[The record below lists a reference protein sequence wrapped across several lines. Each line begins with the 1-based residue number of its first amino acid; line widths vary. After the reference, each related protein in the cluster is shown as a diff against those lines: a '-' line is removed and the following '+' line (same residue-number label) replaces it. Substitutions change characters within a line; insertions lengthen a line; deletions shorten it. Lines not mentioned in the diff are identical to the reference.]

1 MADCN
6 PPPVPYTKAD
16 TMRIYESMRCASSE
30 HPHTN
35 QEIHYA
41 TLYSQ
46 MMSNPDY
53 GPETITFALELIMR
67 SSLNMQDRALKIAD
81 CIQRKSL
88 LDDAYTVDEYME
100 LLRILKFR
108 IFYPTAYTYAV
119 NACEHNNRDSNA
131 YIHKIFR
138 RLNALFADYYTLPLP
153 VLIDMALC
161 ISAGEDYGNRK
172 AIDIRVDDDE
182 QARIVSS
189 VLQKYKFKIVR
200 YNKNCDPAP
209 KQSIENVP
217 TFEVGQ
223 KIREG
228 AYGVVSTVRLQG
240 IEKEYVKK
248 TYKSRRIQ
256 ADTLSEIGLLMMLKH
271 PNVMFV
277 EYLTYNEEGLSIFM
291 EKYRI
296 DLLDLV
302 ESGISQGDVKD
313 IMRNILRGLTYLHS
327 LNIVHRDIKLDNI
340 LCNSVR
346 DVRIADFGL
355 GVYLPALYADSQRVG
370 TPGFISPELM
380 LGLPY
385 NSSTDMW
392 SMGCLFYECLT
403 NSSLFPG
410 KTSEELLRGMIRK
423 LGTPTEEEIPEI
435 VNYPDL
441 TRPRSERS
449 SFAEIP
455 DQNARDLLCKM
466 LQYDPRARI
475 TAHDALSHSY
485 FN

>member
-1 MADCN
+1 
-6 PPPVPYTKAD
+6 
-16 TMRIYESMRCASSE
+16 MRIYESMRCASAE

-41 TLYSQ
+41 SLYSQ
-46 MMSNPDY
+46 MMSDPEY

-88 LDDAYTVDEYME
+88 VDDAYTLDEYME

-119 NACEHNNRDSNA
+119 NACEQNNRDSNA
-131 YIHKIFR
+131 YVHKIFR
-138 RLNALFADYYTLPLP
+138 RLNTLFLDYYALPLP

-161 ISAGEDYGNRK
+161 ISAGEDYENRK
-172 AIDIRVDDDE
+172 SIDIRVDDDE
-182 QARIVSS
+182 QARIVSN
-189 VLQKYKFKIVR
+189 VLQRYKFRIVK
-200 YNKNCDPAP
+200 YNKNCDPVP

-217 TFEVGQ
+217 VFEVGR
-223 KIREG
+223 KLNEG
-228 AYGVVSTVRLQG
+228 AYGIVSTVRLQG
-240 IEKEYVKK
+240 VEKEYVKK
-248 TYKSRRIQ
+248 TYKSQRLQ

-277 EYLTYNEEGLSIFM
+277 EYLTYNDQGLSIFM

-296 DLLDLV
+296 DLLDLT
-302 ESGISQGDVKD
+302 ESGISPDEVKE
-313 IMRNILRGLTYLHS
+313 IVRNILKGLAYLHS
-327 LNIVHRDIKLDNI
+327 LDIVHRDIKLDNI
-340 LCNSVR
+340 LCNSAS

-355 GVYLPALYADSQRVG
+355 GVYSPALYADSQRVG

-380 LGLPY
+380 LGLSY
-385 NSSTDMW
+385 NCSTDMW

-403 NSSLFPG
+403 NKSLFPG
-410 KTSEELLRGMIRK
+410 KTSEELLRGMVRK
-423 LGTPTEEEIPEI
+423 LGTPTPEEIPEI

-441 TRPRSERS
+441 TRPVYPRQ
-449 SFAEIP
+449 SFIIDIP
-455 DQNARDLLCKM
+455 DPNARDLLCNM

-475 TAHDALSHSY
+475 SARDALAHPY
-485 FN
+485 FR